1 MALIRA
7 LYRDRP
13 ALLALLFAAALLLRA
28 VVPAGFMLGASE
40 GQSIAVYICA
50 GADSAMTSIAIP
62 IDGDHDRGDD
72 AGMTK
77 GDCAFSAHGLAM
89 TGPVDAPLLAAAFS
103 FILLLGLAPTRLPW
117 IERGRHRRP
126 PLRGPPEA

>member
-72 AGMTK
+72 AGMAK

-89 TGPVDAPLLAAAFS
+89 TGPVDAEVNSSTLPYTFRRGAA
-103 FILLLGLAPTRLPW
+103 
-117 IERGRHRRP
+117 
-126 PLRGPPEA
+126 